1 VTGSEN
7 AESTETEVRP
17 EGSEVAPASSAVPAP
32 AASTPT
38 PKDTVQTA
46 AARKEPSS
54 NGADSSTAP
63 PLQRQRTMPGDGDQ
77 KTVTLQVGEPE
88 HAGDTPRETYRQQ
101 GSGRPYGFSPGLGPP
116 VSEGATRHLPS
127 ASAGDQDSRGAA
139 PGLPPS
145 TVRIGGYTPP
155 ERVASPPSAKAR
167 VRPARVPRRTS
178 LELQRLEPW
187 SVLKLSLV
195 LSVAGFL
202 VWMVAV
208 GVLYGVLAGMG
219 VWDQLNGT
227 YSDLTSVNNP
237 QAGAELISG
246 GRVFGVALVVG
257 LVNIVLMTA
266 LATVGSLIY
275 NVAADL
281 VGGVEVTLSE
291 PD

>member
-1 VTGSEN
+1 
-7 AESTETEVRP
+7 
-17 EGSEVAPASSAVPAP
+17 
-32 AASTPT
+32 
-38 PKDTVQTA
+38 
-46 AARKEPSS
+46 
-54 NGADSSTAP
+54 
-63 PLQRQRTMPGDGDQ
+63 M
-77 KTVTLQVGEPE
+77 
-88 HAGDTPRETYRQQ
+88 
-101 GSGRPYGFSPGLGPP
+101 
-116 VSEGATRHLPS
+116 PS
-127 ASAGDQDSRGAA
+127 ASIGDQDSRGAA
-139 PGLPPS
+139 PELSPS
-145 TVRIGGYTPP
+145 TVRVGGYTPP
-155 ERVASPPSAKAR
+155 GRVAAAASTSAR
-167 VRPARVPRRTS
+167 VGAPVARVPRRTS

-195 LSVAGFL
+195 LSIAGFL
-202 VWMVAV
+202 AWMVAV

-237 QAGAELISG
+237 QAGTELISG